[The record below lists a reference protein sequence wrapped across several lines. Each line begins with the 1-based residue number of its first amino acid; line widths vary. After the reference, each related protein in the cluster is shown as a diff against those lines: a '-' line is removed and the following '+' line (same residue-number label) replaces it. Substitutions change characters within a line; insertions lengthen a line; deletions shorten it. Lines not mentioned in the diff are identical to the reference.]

1 MIATT
6 AIANVDTLNWEE
18 EVASLLD
25 SLSSAQEE
33 LLQVLDEKRQFLE
46 VADRDGL
53 ARLQSRESEL
63 ILRLQECTQR
73 RAALLSAASSQ
84 GLPAD
89 SIEQLTQ
96 TLPEKQRVNLGEQ
109 AKTVKDRVRLLQH
122 QSLTNWVLAQRALL
136 HVSQLLEIIATGG
149 RLQPTYGKGDSV
161 FNRGSLLNDVA

>member
-6 AIANVDTLNWEE
+6 VIANVDTLNWEE

-53 ARLQSRESEL
+53 ERLQSREMEL
-63 ILRLQECTQR
+63 IERLQACTQR
-73 RAALLSAASSQ
+73 RAALLSAANSQ

-96 TLPEKQRVNLGEQ
+96 TLPEKQRVGLGEQ

-136 HVSQLLEIIATGG
+136 HVAQLLEIIATGG
-149 RLQPTYGKGDSV
+149 RLQPTYGKGDCV